1 MAWSTAAASP
11 GARPPRIRLR
21 SARLHQAIGPHPRP
35 NHIVL
40 QAFVVARLLGLRL
53 LTLDAEVLIDSYGD
67 VPMGPAESIGAAQNS
82 REPSYRAPQ
91 AGRSSHG
98 IRHALE
104 LLEQSDAV
112 LEASVRQR
120 ERRPGDKRG
129 AR

>member
-1 MAWSTAAASP
+1 MARSTSAASP
-11 GARPPRIRLR
+11 GARPPAIRLR
-21 SARLHQAIGPHPRP
+21 SAHLHQAGGQHPRP

-67 VPMGPAESIGAAQNS
+67 VPAGPAESIAATQKP
-82 REPSYRAPQ
+82 RKISYRATR
-91 AGRSSHG
+91 AARSSHG
-98 IRHALE
+98 IRQALE

-120 ERRPGDKRG
+120 ARRPGGERG

>member
-11 GARPPRIRLR
+11 GSRPPRIRLR
-21 SARLHQAIGPHPRP
+21 SARLHHAIGQNPRP

-67 VPMGPAESIGAAQNS
+67 VATGSADSITAAQNS
-82 REPSYRAPQ
+82 HEISYRSAQ
-91 AGRSSHG
+91 TARSSHG
-98 IRHALE
+98 IRQALE
-104 LLEQSDAV
+104 LLEQSNAV
-112 LEASVRQR
+112 LEASVRRR
-120 ERRPGDKRG
+120 ERRLGGKQG